1 MPAVVSIVAR
11 MKTPKALEQLRSLR
25 AEAETSEVQRASQ
38 TSKTWQQ
45 NVRVVLASALGEDH
59 DLVKQADKVR
69 YSPGIA
75 WSGMPDHLYTDAQR
89 GGVSRLAGI
98 IDSAIYAL
106 ELEVDPAAEVPFD
119 DAAYDPELLAH
130 VRKTIEA
137 EEWDKLAAQVA
148 IFVEDRVRKWSDA
161 SPTMVGKGLFAAA
174 LGDDAE
180 LRLGQTKGEWEGWRM
195 LGMGLAQAVA
205 NADRHRLQD
214 RADLKRYAIGALG
227 LGSML
232 LTQLRQEHND
242 LIASRTL

>member
-1 MPAVVSIVAR
+1 
-11 MKTPKALEQLRSLR
+11 MKSPKALEQLRSLR
-25 AEAETSEVQRASQ
+25 AEAETPEIQRSAQ
-38 TSKTWQQ
+38 PSKTWQQ
-45 NVRVVLASALGEDH
+45 NVRIVLASALGEDH
-59 DLVKQADKVR
+59 HLVKQADKVR
-69 YSPGIA
+69 YTPGVA

-98 IDSAIYAL
+98 IESAIYAL
-106 ELEVDPAAEVPFD
+106 ELEGEPSAEVAFD

-148 IFVEDRVRKWSDA
+148 IFIEDRVRKWSE
-161 SPTMVGKGLFAAA
+161 STPTSIGKGLFASA
-174 LGDDAE
+174 LSDDAE

-214 RADLKRYAIGALG
+214 REDLKRYAIGALG
-227 LGSML
+227 LGSLL
-232 LTQLRQEHND
+232 LTQLRHEHAD